1 VINFDYLGIGRC
13 PINANDV
20 ELIYSMDYRI
30 GKLENLEI
38 ATELEVLELR
48 KNLIKR
54 IEGLD

>member
-1 VINFDYLGIGRC
+1 
-13 PINANDV
+13 
-20 ELIYSMDYRI
+20 MDYRI